1 MTTDEKKETT
11 EVVTRVEESSV
22 CRGVIE
28 ISGLRKSYRRLRKP
42 PTIAVDHLDLAV
54 PEGGVFGFLGPN
66 GSGKTTTIRCLL
78 GLVRPTSGELRMLGR
93 SVPSD
98 LRFVMP
104 SIGSVVESAAFL
116 PTMSAREQV
125 RLLAA
130 VDGIPAKRAD
140 DALEAVGLGPR
151 AGEAVKRYS
160 LGMRQ
165 RLALAVALVKDP
177 ALIILDEP
185 ANGLDPAG
193 MRDIRQLLRR
203 LGDEGR
209 TIFLSSHLLGEIEQT
224 CDRVAILRQGRC
236 VLTASVAE
244 LLHDR
249 RGAWLLK
256 VPAEHDS
263 EAIAILQGI
272 GLQSE
277 RVGTHLRLRNVE
289 GPVIS
294 QTLGQAGIWLSELRQ
309 EESRLEDLFLELTE
323 AVPA

>member
-1 MTTDEKKETT
+1 M
-11 EVVTRVEESSV
+11 
-22 CRGVIE
+22 IQ
-28 ISGLRKSYRRLRKP
+28 IIGLKKSYRRLRRP
-42 PTIAVDHLDLAV
+42 PTVAVDHLDLEV

-78 GLVRPTSGELRMLGR
+78 GLVRPTSGQLQMLGR
-93 SVPSD
+93 SVPGG
-98 LRFVMP
+98 LPEVMP
-104 SIGSVVESAAFL
+104 SIGSVVENAAFL
-116 PTMSAREQV
+116 PTMTAREQV

-140 DALEAVGLGPR
+140 DALEAVGLGSR
-151 AGEAVKRYS
+151 SGDAVKRYS

-193 MRDIRQLLRR
+193 MREIRQLLRK

-209 TIFLSSHLLGEIEQT
+209 TVFLSSHLLGEVEQT
-224 CDRVAILRQGRC
+224 CDRVAILSRGRC

-249 RGAWLLK
+249 QGAWLIQ
-256 VPAEHDS
+256 VPAEQDA
-263 EAIAILQGI
+263 EAIAVLQRS
-272 GLQSE
+272 GLESE
-277 RVGTHLRLRNVE
+277 RAGSHLRVRDVD

-294 QTLGQAGIWLSELRQ
+294 RTLGQAGIWLSELRQ
-309 EESRLEDLFLELTE
+309 EESRLEDLFLELTQT
-323 AVPA
+323 AVA

>member
-1 MTTDEKKETT
+1 M
-11 EVVTRVEESSV
+11 
-22 CRGVIE
+22 
-28 ISGLRKSYRRLRKP
+28 
-42 PTIAVDHLDLAV
+42 
-54 PEGGVFGFLGPN
+54 FGFLGPN

-78 GLVRPTSGELRMLGR
+78 GLVRPTAGELRMLGR

-98 LRFVMP
+98 LRFVMS

-116 PTMSAREQV
+116 PAMSAREQV

-130 VDGIPAKRAD
+130 IDGIPAQRAD

-151 AGEAVKRYS
+151 SGEAVKRYS

-165 RLALAVALVKDP
+165 RLALAVALVKEP

-209 TIFLSSHLLGEIEQT
+209 TVFLSSHLLGEIEQT

-236 VLTASVAE
+236 VLTANVAE
-244 LLHDR
+244 LLHER
-249 RGAWLLK
+249 RGTWLLE
-256 VPAEHDS
+256 VPAEHDA
-263 EAIAILQGI
+263 EAVAVLYKC
-272 GLQSE
+272 GLASE
-277 RVGTHLRLRNVE
+277 RAGTHLRVRNAD
-289 GPVIS
+289 GPDIS
-294 QTLGQAGIWLSELRQ
+294 RALGQAGVWLRELRP
-309 EESRLEDLFLELTE
+309 EASTLEQLFLELTE